1 MRIHIASEVIKSCE
15 KYSTWFR
22 PIMFQSSEWVT
33 GHDGLVCI
41 PSSTMQHSTNNLN
54 RVDIMQL
61 LRPPDTTRIALLGH
75 HLNYPTGTSF
85 EFEGYDKSEDSVKRL
100 VKDMIKS
107 EQDASQDLVIRDSNI
122 KK

>member
-15 KYSTWFR
+15 KDSTWSR

-61 LRPPDTTRIALLGH
+61 LRPPDTARIALLEY
-75 HLNYPTGTSF
+75 HLNYPKGTSF
-85 EFEGYDKSEDSVKRL
+85 NFEGYDKSEDSVKRL